1 MIIMIDKREKVKD
14 FLKKCKR
21 LQNGKETYESV
32 NEKEG
37 GAWRISI

>member
-21 LQNGKETYESV
+21 LQNREERVKC
-32 NEKEG
+32 
-37 GAWRISI
+37 